1 MMHQSL
7 FFHSTRNKLNY
18 FRRIN
23 IVVEKSQWST
33 RRIWPWLTVVKSCFL
48 TAEGTESGTSISSW
62 LLLTLY
68 FFCFQEWNLKMNLES
83 RSHSHFFSIFKNS
96 NFFLWKKGFTYS
108 WFLVDHDSSNKDSC
122 NDNNKDDRKNID
134 CCSTGWIWKNC
145 ECKRLKDN
153 SV

>member
-68 FFCFQEWNLKMNLES
+68 FFCFQEWNLKNEFRES
-83 RSHSHFFSIFKNS
+83 FPRSFFEIKM
-96 NFFLWKKGFTYS
+96 KKMGFTYS
-108 WFLVDHDSSNKDSC
+108 WFLVDHDSSNKNSC
-122 NDNNKDDRKNID
+122 NDNNKDYWKNID
-134 CCSTGWIWKNC
+134 CGSACWI
-145 ECKRLKDN
+145 
-153 SV
+153 

>member
-48 TAEGTESGTSISSW
+48 TAEGTESSTSISSW

-68 FFCFQEWNLKMNLES
+68 FFCFQEWNLKMNLKS
-83 RSHSHFFSIFKNS
+83 RSHGYFF
-96 NFFLWKKGFTYS
+96 NFTKWKRIIRYTYS
-108 WFLVDHDSSNKDSC
+108 WFLMDHDSSNKDSC
-122 NDNNKDDRKNID
+122 NDNNKDYRKNID
-134 CCSTGWIWKNC
+134 CCSACWI
-145 ECKRLKDN
+145 
-153 SV
+153 